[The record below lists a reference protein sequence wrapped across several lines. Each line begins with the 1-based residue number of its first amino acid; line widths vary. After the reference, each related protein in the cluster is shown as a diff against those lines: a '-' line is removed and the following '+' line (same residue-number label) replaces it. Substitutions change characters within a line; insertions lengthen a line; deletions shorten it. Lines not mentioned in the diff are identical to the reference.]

1 MLGLPLKVISFCGG
15 TLAVVLNLA
24 VLLKLGQML
33 RVAQSL
39 AGEMNKISIMTI
51 SLGDLFMGVYLVG
64 IAAVNQYYGS
74 SYCTVKYEW
83 LTSIIG
89 CMSLGVL
96 STFASHTS
104 LLSMAALSFL
114 RMVNL
119 GALAPLEGNSPKAIA
134 QVRQNYTRV
143 YVKIVPSQSYHHV
156 MLRF

>member
-1 MLGLPLKVISFCGG
+1 M
-15 TLAVVLNLA
+15 VLNLA